1 MGSLPKKTDMPAPSG
16 LMGMDEFDTLMKTR
30 GWVIF
35 EAEVSQ
41 GLIDRMIDDIHK
53 AYKVCR
59 DSQIRNGIA
68 TQTEFTV
75 HHLIGLGDSYLEY
88 LEAMPIKP
96 YIERY
101 FGGKYIL
108 NSFGGAINS
117 ARSRSYAHNIHRDI
131 RAFSGDMPLLLN
143 TLVMFDDFTED
154 NGATYLMPGGHYLAQ
169 KPDEKAFFST
179 AKRALGPAGSIL
191 MFNSNLWHAGG
202 DNQTDKP
209 RRSVTPM
216 FSKPFFKPQFD
227 HPRALGYDKADS
239 FSPEL
244 RQILGYNSRIPAT
257 LDEWYQPPEKRM
269 YRPDQ
274 G

>member
-1 MGSLPKKTDMPAPSG
+1 MISARQKSTATPQSG
-16 LMGMDEFDTLMKTR
+16 LMSMDEYDSLMKTR

-35 EAEVSQ
+35 ESVVTQ
-41 GLIDRMIDDIHK
+41 DLVHRMIEDIHW

-59 DSQIRNGIA
+59 EAQIRNGIA
-68 TQTEFTV
+68 AQTEFTV
-75 HHLIGLGDSYLEY
+75 HHLIGLGDSYLEF
-88 LEAMPIKP
+88 LEQMPIKP

-117 ARSRSYAHNIHRDI
+117 AHSRSYAHNIHRDI

-154 NGATYLMPGGHYLAQ
+154 NGATFLMPGGHYLAQ
-169 KPDEKAFFST
+169 RPDPKTFFAT
-179 AKRALGPAGSIL
+179 AERALGPAGSIL
-191 MFNSNLWHAGG
+191 VFNSNLWHAGG

-227 HPRALGYDKADS
+227 YPRALGYDKADS
-239 FSPEL
+239 LSPEL
-244 RQILGYNSRIPAT
+244 RQILGYNARIPAT